1 MLGEEKLSR
10 LGGLRE
16 YNIYFTKIKQMVQIP
31 LFLRVKIVYGKN
43 RGPTGFETVVAK
55 KKWAGFRQPTFPARV
70 RTLILFRRREDYWLP
85 KTR

>member
-43 RGPTGFETVVAK
+43 RGPTGFETAVAK
-55 KKWAGFRQPTFPARV
+55 KSGLVFASPPSP
-70 RTLILFRRREDYWLP
+70 RE
-85 KTR
+85 